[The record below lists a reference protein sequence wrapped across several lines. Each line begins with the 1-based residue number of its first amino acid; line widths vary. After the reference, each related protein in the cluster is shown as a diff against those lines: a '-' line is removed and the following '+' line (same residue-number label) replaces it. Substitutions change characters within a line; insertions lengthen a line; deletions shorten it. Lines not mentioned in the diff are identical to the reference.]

1 MTHSVTKRKQ
11 EMAAALQ
18 VASSEV
24 WAMEPRAF
32 ESMISLMAQMAATGD
47 KPEADIPQRQ
57 PMMMAE
63 TDSGLVAVIP
73 ITGVIRP
80 MNDAI
85 TRRLGGTALSSVVAE
100 YLQALSN
107 SQVSHIVFYLE
118 TPGGSVAGLSE
129 ISALIEAN
137 AKKKPTSAVIGS
149 MCASAGYWIAA
160 GIPNVRANADS
171 LIGSIGVIVMDV
183 SVARVYKEFGFD
195 IDVITY
201 GERKADGNPFA
212 PMSEGRHSA
221 FQEQVD
227 EYGAMF
233 VNHVAKARKVSPE
246 TVRAD
251 FGDGKVF
258 PGRNALQRGMID
270 ALVPMFLMAPKS
282 SQSNQNGTQS
292 NHIANQIPNALE
304 LAAAATVQLPAVC
317 MATTQT
323 TIDLGHIVA
332 SANAVTVPTLA
343 ATVGSAAPGP
353 ISKAAINPAIQE
365 NNPMATSARVKSAL
379 YATGFTQQ
387 QDAPDA
393 VCEAA
398 LSAFYLARGAE
409 QPTDE
414 KQLLGDLA
422 SVLSKPA
429 TITAAAPL
437 QPTKPAVSAEDYRDR
452 LIALQAIADNVNV
465 SQPGAITQAMVME
478 AVNADNFAKP
488 IEAIQSEW
496 KAKVSAAQPQ
506 IAITVKGTGAEALH
520 TDAVNAI
527 AYKITGGRKG
537 KANALVDAHPMKL
550 VKLSLGAAAAGI
562 ESPEILAKR
571 ALGLNDK
578 GDEIMAT
585 GGGVNR
591 AGDFPNMMNSVSDL
605 IMDDA
610 AATADMS
617 FSIIAERYPD
627 ADTMDITSIGG
638 FGVIDSLDAH
648 VDGNDA
654 AEKKLVEES
663 KGFIQLVH
671 YANDIAL
678 TWMMLTDAVKF
689 SNFLYALR
697 ELRMAGPRQLNRTV
711 ISLIAQNTV
720 LIDGVA
726 LFHASHNNLVDSGNG
741 APSDTTLELNRNLH
755 ATQRAPGA
763 TTKSGTEPRIVL
775 VPDALKVTAN
785 RAFRTL
791 MTMVGGQAV
800 ANLEG
805 TQSYFKDNIQVVSDP
820 ELDNFSTAYWY
831 SLVDP
836 SQRGLRS
843 LVYRYK
849 SGYGPNG
856 MTADYADPK
865 KRGRVY
871 SIDFVAG
878 AAIAGPRGIVRNN
891 G

>member
-1 MTHSVTKRKQ
+1 MTHSVSKRKQ

-18 VASSEV
+18 TTAGEV

-32 ESMISLMAQMAATGD
+32 EAMVSQMAAMAATGD
-47 KPEADIPQRQ
+47 KPEAEIPQRQ

-63 TDSGLVAVIP
+63 TEGGLIAVIP

-80 MNDAI
+80 NMDAI
-85 TRRLGGTALSSVVAE
+85 TRRMGGTALSAVVAE

-107 SQVSHIVFYLE
+107 SQVSQIVFYFD
-118 TPGGSVAGLSE
+118 TPGGSVSGLSE
-129 ISALIEAN
+129 FSALIEAN

-149 MCASAGYWIAA
+149 MCASAGYWIAS

-183 SVARVYKEFGFD
+183 SVARIYKEIGFD
-195 IDVITY
+195 VDVITY

-212 PMSEGRHSA
+212 PMTDGRHNA
-221 FQEQVD
+221 FQEQVN
-227 EYGAMF
+227 EYGALF
-233 VNHVAKARKVSPE
+233 VNHVAKSRKVSVE
-246 TVRAD
+246 TVRAE

-258 PGRNALQRGMID
+258 PGRNALKRGMID
-270 ALVPMFLMAPKS
+270 AVVPMFLMS

-292 NHIANQIPNALE
+292 NRNANQIPSVSE

-317 MATTQT
+317 MATNPTNF
-323 TIDLGHIVA
+323 DLGHVVA
-332 SANAVTVPTLA
+332 SAVTVPTLA
-343 ATVGSAAPGP
+343 ATVGSAASGP
-353 ISKAAINPAIQE
+353 ISQAAIKPAIQE
-365 NNPMATSARVKSAL
+365 KPMAISARVKSAL

-387 QDAPDA
+387 NDAPDA

-409 QPTDE
+409 QPAEE
-414 KQLLGDLA
+414 KQILGDLA

-429 TITAAAPL
+429 TTTATAVAP
-437 QPTKPAVSAEDYRDR
+437 PTKPAVSAEDYRDR
-452 LIALQAIADNVNV
+452 LANVQSIADLANMA
-465 SQPGAITQAMVME
+465 QPGAITQAMVME

-488 IEAIQSEW
+488 IEAIQREW
-496 KAKVSAAQPQ
+496 KEKISASQPQ
-506 IAITVKGTGAEALH
+506 IAITIKGTGAEALH

-550 VKLSLGAAAAGI
+550 VTLSLGAAAAGI
-562 ESPEILAKR
+562 ESPEVLAKK
-571 ALGLNDK
+571 ALGLSAD
-578 GDEIMAT
+578 GQSIMAS
-585 GGGVNR
+585 GNGGVGR

-610 AATADMS
+610 AATAEMS
-617 FSIIAERYPD
+617 FPIIAERFPD

-638 FGVIDSLDAH
+638 FGVIDSLDVH
-648 VDGNDA
+648 IDGNDA
-654 AEKKLVEES
+654 SEKKLTEES

-689 SNFLYALR
+689 NNFLYALR
-697 ELRMAGPRQLNRTV
+697 ELRMAGPRQLNRTI

-726 LFHASHNNLVDSGNG
+726 LFHADHSNLVASGNG
-741 APSDTTLELNRNLH
+741 APSDTTLADNRALH

-763 TTKSGTEPRIVL
+763 TTKSGTDPRIVL
-775 VPDALKVTAN
+775 VPDALKVTATK
-785 RAFRTL
+785 AFRTI
-791 MTMVGGQAV
+791 MTMVGSQAV
-800 ANLEG
+800 ANLESS
-805 TQSYFKDNIQVVSDP
+805 QSYFKDSVRVVSDP

-856 MTADYADPK
+856 MTSDYADPA

-878 AAIAGPRGIVRNN
+878 AAVAGHRGIVRNN